1 MAPTSYQGPMQVD
14 EQQKRTYSQTAE
26 GSLGGD
32 QPGRS
37 VAAILADKGQDVF
50 TIGPEATVLEA
61 VSELNRRRI
70 GVLVVVAGGGKP
82 AGILSERDVVRH
94 IEASGVEL
102 FERTVKEVMTV
113 DPVTCSPDDSVE
125 HVMTEMT
132 RSRFRHMPVMQND
145 RLCGLVSI
153 GDIVNHRLVEL
164 EYENLKIKQAMVG

>member
-1 MAPTSYQGPMQVD
+1 MSPTSYQGPMQVD
-14 EQQKRTYSQTAE
+14 EQQEHTYSQTVT
-26 GSLGGD
+26 GSLGSD

-50 TIGPEATVLEA
+50 TIGPETTVLEA
-61 VSELNRRRI
+61 VSELNRRKI

-82 AGILSERDVVRH
+82 EGILSERDIVRN
-94 IEASGVEL
+94 IEASGVGL
-102 FERTVKEVMTV
+102 FERPVKEVMTAN
-113 DPVTCSPDDSVE
+113 PVTCSPDDSVE
-125 HVMTEMT
+125 DIMKEMT
-132 RSRFRHMPVMQND
+132 RSRFRHMPVMKND